1 MGWLRSEKV
10 ELQEEQGAVGKRE
23 KEELAS
29 LQVIVAGHG
38 DGDGDDLGHDV
49 DSIGGMDGDMDVD
62 GSVWKEIHSPVPSM
76 DLRGGGGGGGG
87 GASFSRVRTDSEEVQ
102 EVTSF

>member
-1 MGWLRSEKV
+1 
-10 ELQEEQGAVGKRE
+10 
-23 KEELAS
+23 
-29 LQVIVAGHG
+29 
-38 DGDGDDLGHDV
+38 
-49 DSIGGMDGDMDVD
+49 MDGDMDVD